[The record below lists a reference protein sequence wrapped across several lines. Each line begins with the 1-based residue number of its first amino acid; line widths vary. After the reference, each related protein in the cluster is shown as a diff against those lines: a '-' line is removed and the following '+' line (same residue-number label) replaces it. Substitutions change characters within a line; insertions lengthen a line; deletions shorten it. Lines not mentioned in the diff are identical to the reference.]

1 VPLPRRDVT
10 VRVTATTLGGRQ
22 STASVSHVF
31 GLPPSARPRG
41 TIPHVDG
48 ALARRIVPLVRA
60 FPGSSAVYVRDLT
73 TGAGA
78 AWNAR
83 AHFPAGSTLKL
94 GIAVETLRSLR
105 SKPARDSYVDRLLR
119 RAIQSSDNIAANE
132 LEVLI
137 GGSTS
142 GGGHRVTA
150 LMHDLG
156 LVDSEMYGGYIP
168 GTLARRLPIPLR
180 SDEQPYY
187 GVGKRTSAYDMA
199 QLFAYIHLAAG
210 GKGRLAKRHAGFTRT
225 DARYLLYLL
234 AHVTDRG
241 KLGRFLGGRA
251 SALHKAGWITT
262 ARHDAGIVYWT
273 GGAFVVAVMTHG
285 AGVGTASDV
294 LAGRVARR
302 ALDRFSETHRS
313 TASPQ
318 ANPIPLENAKA
329 GTTAWR
335 GPDVQDGAIEAY
347 ASQTSV
353 APGETIRFH
362 VSASPAEP
370 YHIHVYR
377 IGWYGGAGGREVACI
392 PADCSQTSDGA
403 DHGTPATKRLRQRIV
418 SVRQERR

>member
-1 VPLPRRDVT
+1 VVRAGGRIVASRHLRGRRFDFVVQLPRRDVT

-22 STASVSHVF
+22 SSTSVGHVF
-31 GLPPSARPRG
+31 GLPKSARPRG
-41 TIPHVDG
+41 TLGHADG
-48 ALARRIVPLVRA
+48 ALANRVVPLVRR
-60 FPGSSAVYVRDLT
+60 FPGASAVYVRDLM

-94 GIAVETLRSLR
+94 GIAVETLRSLPG
-105 SKPARDSYVDRLLR
+105 KPARGSYVDRLLR

-150 LMHDLG
+150 LMRDLG
-156 LVDSEMYGGYIP
+156 LYDSEMYGGYIP

-180 SDEQPYY
+180 TDEQPYY

-210 GKGRLAKRHAGFTRT
+210 GKGRLAKRHAGFTRV

-241 KLGRFLGGRA
+241 KLDRFLSGRA

-262 ARHDAGIVYWT
+262 ARHDAGIVYWR
-273 GGAFVVAVMTHG
+273 GGAFVVSVMTHG
-285 AGVGTASDV
+285 AGVGPASDV
-294 LAGRVARR
+294 LAGRVAQR
-302 ALDRFSETHRS
+302 ALRRF
-313 TASPQ
+313 
-318 ANPIPLENAKA
+318 
-329 GTTAWR
+329 
-335 GPDVQDGAIEAY
+335 EA
-347 ASQTSV
+347 V
-353 APGETIRFH
+353 AR
-362 VSASPAEP
+362 
-370 YHIHVYR
+370 R
-377 IGWYGGAGGREVACI
+377 
-392 PADCSQTSDGA
+392 
-403 DHGTPATKRLRQRIV
+403 
-418 SVRQERR
+418 ERR